1 MEDKKIISEPIDI
14 PQKNKDKKKELE
26 PSPSNGWFWA
36 WGDKPTPEKELD
48 LTPENVK
55 SQVTDPNVLHHI
67 AAGERQQ
74 QLKQER
80 EESGECQQDTED
92 EDVDETDEE
101 SNDFEESEK
110 KMTHCEK
117 LEEYGEEI
125 GYAMHEFK
133 RSVELDLKH
142 VYDDLINAP
151 QHVQLFLGAGLSA
164 YLEILPQAAVAFL
177 TITTVNGI
185 VEAEVEKRLRQRIRK
200 TVLVE
205 DKNVCTSLDD
215 VDSDSEKCVDCDG
228 HADADADN
236 EEKVCV

>member
-1 MEDKKIISEPIDI
+1 MEDKKLSTEPIDI
-14 PQKNKDKKKELE
+14 PPKNNEKNVKLKE
-26 PSPSNGWFWA
+26 SPSSGWA
-36 WGDKPTPEKELD
+36 WPWGKPPEKKLD

-67 AAGERQQ
+67 AVGERQQ
-74 QLKQER
+74 QLKRER
-80 EESGECQQDTED
+80 EESEECQQDTED
-92 EDVDETDEE
+92 EDVDETDEV

-142 VYDDLINAP
+142 VYDDIMDAP
-151 QHVQLFLGAGLSA
+151 QHAKLLFGAGLSI
-164 YLEILPQAAVAFL
+164 YLDFFPQAAVAFL
-177 TITTVNGI
+177 TIMTVNGI
-185 VEAEVEKRLRQRIRK
+185 IEAEVDKRLRQHIRK
-200 TVLVE
+200 SVLVE
-205 DKNVCTSLDD
+205 DKNVCASLDD

-228 HADADADN
+228 
-236 EEKVCV
+236 EEKECV

>member
-14 PQKNKDKKKELE
+14 PQKNKDKKNELE

-36 WGDKPTPEKELD
+36 WGDKPTPEKKLD

-80 EESGECQQDTED
+80 EESEQDAEDDEQKETSTEEENSDFEDGED
-92 EDVDETDEE
+92 E
-101 SNDFEESEK
+101 SRKQNY
-110 KMTHCEK
+110 CEK

-125 GYAMHEFK
+125 GYALHEFK

-151 QHVQLFLGAGLSA
+151 QHVKLFLGAGLSA

-185 VEAEVEKRLRQRIRK
+185 IEAEVDKRLRQRIRK

-215 VDSDSEKCVDCDG
+215 VDSDSDKCDNCDCDG
-228 HADADADN
+228 
-236 EEKVCV
+236 EEKECV

>member
-55 SQVTDPNVLHHI
+55 SRVTDPNVLHHI

-92 EDVDETDEE
+92 EEQKETSTEE
-101 SNDFEESEK
+101 ENSDFEDGEDESRK
-110 KMTHCEK
+110 QNYCEK

-125 GYAMHEFK
+125 GYALHEFK

-215 VDSDSEKCVDCDG
+215 VDSDSDKCDNCDCDG
-228 HADADADN
+228 
-236 EEKVCV
+236 EEKECV